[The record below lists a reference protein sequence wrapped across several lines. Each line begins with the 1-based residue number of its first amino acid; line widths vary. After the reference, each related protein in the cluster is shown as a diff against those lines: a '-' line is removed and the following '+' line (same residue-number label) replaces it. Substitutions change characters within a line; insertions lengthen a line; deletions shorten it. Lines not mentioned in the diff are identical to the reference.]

1 MNHFTSVNTCFTRA
15 LIWSRT
21 APTAHHQVDG
31 AGDFLGLR
39 LVSLH
44 AVPGKEEVVCL
55 PSLVFF
61 FFFSQHETPRPLL
74 RKAGAPVIQQS
85 LHESGDGGD
94 E

>member
-1 MNHFTSVNTCFTRA
+1 MCFTRVQ
-15 LIWSRT
+15 IWSRA

-31 AGDFLGLR
+31 AADFLGLR

-44 AVPGKEEVVCL
+44 AVPEKEKLVCL
-55 PSLVFF
+55 PSLVI
-61 FFFSQHETPRPLL
+61 SQHETLRPLL
-74 RKAGAPVIQQS
+74 RRAGAPVIQQS

>member
-1 MNHFTSVNTCFTRA
+1 MYFTRVE
-15 LIWSRT
+15 IWSRA

-31 AGDFLGLR
+31 AADFLGLR

-44 AVPGKEEVVCL
+44 AVPEKEKIVCL
-55 PSLVFF
+55 PSWVI
-61 FFFSQHETPRPLL
+61 SRHESLRPLL
-74 RKAGAPVIQQS
+74 WKVEAPVIQQS